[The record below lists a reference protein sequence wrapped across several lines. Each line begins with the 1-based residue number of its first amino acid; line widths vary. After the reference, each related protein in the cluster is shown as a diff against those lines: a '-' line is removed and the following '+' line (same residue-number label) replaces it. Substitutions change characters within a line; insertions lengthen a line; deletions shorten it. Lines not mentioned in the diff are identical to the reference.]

1 MKTYKIIFR
10 NSKTGLPQGTTIND
24 CKNLAD
30 AIAKVKAFYNVS
42 EILESWEV

>member
-10 NSKTGLPQGTTIND
+10 NSKTGLPQGTTIQAAN
-24 CKNLAD
+24 KSN
-30 AIAKVKAFYNVS
+30 AIAKVKAFYNVA

>member
-10 NSKTGLPQGTTIND
+10 NSKTGLPQGTTIQ
-24 CKNLAD
+24 AD
-30 AIAKVKAFYNVS
+30 NKSHAIAKVKAFYNVS

>member
-10 NSKTGLPQGTTIND
+10 NSKTGLPQGTTIQAVD
-24 CKNLAD
+24 KSD
-30 AIAKVKAFYNVS
+30 AIAKVKAFYNVA